1 MDQIRSKR
9 GDVMEQ
15 KIKQDFQIGK
25 NIRKLRKANKLGQ
38 TDLVRM
44 LQIDGCDM
52 TRECLVKIDEEGNGE
67 FNIGDGGI
75 ISILIAKE
83 DFKNEHF
90 ENAVVYWDCY

>member
-15 KIKQDFQIGK
+15 KIKQDFCIGE
-25 NIRKLRKANKLGQ
+25 NIRKIRKMRKLGQ

-52 TRECLVKIDEEGNGE
+52 TRECLVKIERCTQHIQASQLYAIRKALNTTYEAL
-67 FNIGDGGI
+67 IDGI
-75 ISILIAKE
+75 N
-83 DFKNEHF
+83 D
-90 ENAVVYWDCY
+90 